1 MGVRYLNQYLLTHA
15 KGINQLFL
23 RSLYKK
29 KVVIDTS
36 IYMYKFKSQDVLL
49 ENMEKFI
56 ILLKDLCIYPIF
68 VFDGEPK
75 MNKKRVL
82 KERRQYKQRAW
93 KKYNECSNLSKQE
106 QAYLK
111 SNYTRVSKKNTD
123 DVKIL
128 MAQHDVMYIDAPHEA
143 DELCARLMLTNNVYA
158 CISDDMDMLL
168 YGCTRVIR
176 NIDIDTKTGTLYNL
190 NTILSSLKM
199 THYDFKQ
206 VCILSGSDYYK
217 SLYTIFETIKLYS
230 IFKKSNQ
237 YDFYT
242 WICTNTNINYN
253 ELMLALNM
261 YSILNDDFNYLDQ
274 YIKPQELQ
282 ESASENAGS
291 CIAEG

>member
-1 MGVRYLNQYLLTHA
+1 MGVRYLNQYLLSHA
-15 KGINQLFL
+15 KGIHQIFL

-29 KVVIDTS
+29 WVVIDTS
-36 IYMYKFKSQDVLL
+36 IYLYKFKSQDVLL

-75 MNKKRVL
+75 MNKKRIL
-82 KERRQYKQRAW
+82 KERKQYKQRAW
-93 KKYNECSNLSKQE
+93 KKYNECDNLSTQE
-106 QAYLK
+106 RAYLK

-123 DVKIL
+123 DVKQL
-128 MAQHDVMYIDAPHEA
+128 MNQYDVTYIDAPHEA
-143 DELCARLMLTNNVYA
+143 DELCARLMLTNKVYA

-176 NIDIDTKTGTLYNL
+176 SIDIDAKTGVLYNL
-190 NTILSSLKM
+190 NSILSSLKM
-199 THYDFKQ
+199 THDDFKQ

-217 SLYTIFETIKLYS
+217 SLYTIFETTKLYS
-230 IFKKSNQ
+230 LYKKSTTR
-237 YDFYT
+237 DFYT
-242 WICTNTNINYN
+242 WICTNTNINYS

-274 YIKPQELQ
+274 YIKRQ
-282 ESASENAGS
+282 ESASGNGDS